1 MHLNASKIIRKTLLP
16 AVLMFISVSCSKNN
30 KSNEVVIYT
39 SVDQIFS
46 EPVLKR
52 FEKETGIKVKALY
65 DVEAS
70 KTVGLVNRLIAEKQN
85 SKCDVF
91 WNSEVSRTIQL
102 KKGGL
107 LEQYKSPH
115 WEVFPETFKDKEQ
128 YWTGFGARSRV
139 LIYNKNLLSENELP
153 ASIFELTEPEWK
165 GKVTI
170 AYPLFGTTATHVA
183 ALYSLLGAEKTESYL
198 KALVENSVVV
208 VDGNGKTRDMVVDA
222 KIPLGFTDTDDANV
236 SIQQGKPVNTI
247 YFDKEGIG
255 TLLIPNT
262 VALIKGAPNSVN
274 GKKFINFL
282 LSAEI
287 ESMLAFGESAQ
298 MPLRSGV
305 KKPDYIPDIS
315 DIKAMDID
323 YEDVANYIEQAAK
336 FCHELF
342 VR

>member
-1 MHLNASKIIRKTLLP
+1 MKNLKVLIAIMASLIL
-16 AVLMFISVSCSKNN
+16 ISCGK
-30 KSNEVVIYT
+30 KKPEEVVIYT

-46 EPVLKR
+46 EPVLNR
-52 FEKETGIKVKALY
+52 FEKETGIKVKPLY

-70 KTVGLVNRLIAEKQN
+70 KTVGLVNRLIAEKGAP
-85 SKCDVF
+85 KCDVF

-102 KKGGL
+102 KNKSIL
-107 LEQYKSPH
+107 QQYKSEH
-115 WEVFPETFKDKEQ
+115 WEVFPETFKDSEQ
-128 YWTGFGARSRV
+128 FWTGFGARSRV
-139 LIYNKNLLSENELP
+139 LIYNKDLISEEELP
-153 ASIFELTEPEWK
+153 TSIFQFTEPEWK
-165 GKVTI
+165 GKFTI

-183 ALYSLLGAEKTESYL
+183 ALYSLIGAEKTEAYL
-198 KALVENSVVV
+198 KALVANEVVV
-208 VDGNGKTRDMVVDA
+208 VDGNGKTRDMVVEG
-222 KIPLGFTDTDDANV
+222 KIPLGLTDTDDANV

-262 VALIKGAPNSVN
+262 VALINSAPNSEN
-274 GKKFINFL
+274 GKMLIDFL
-282 LSAEI
+282 LSEEI

-315 DIKAMDID
+315 DIKAMNVD
-323 YEDVANYIEQAAK
+323 YEDVANYIDQAAK
-336 FCHELF
+336 FCQELF